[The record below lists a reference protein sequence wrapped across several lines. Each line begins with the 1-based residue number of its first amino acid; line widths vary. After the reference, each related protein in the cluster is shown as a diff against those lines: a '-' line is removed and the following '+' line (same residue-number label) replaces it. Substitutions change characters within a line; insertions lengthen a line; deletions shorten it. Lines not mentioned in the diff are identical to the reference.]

1 MVGWCAKLKINFN
14 IESQRQES
22 KRVCRSAACIYNKL
36 ILSQIRSQI
45 APTLFHSKPCLIS
58 TSSSISLESLSP
70 VKVGMVEEGGC
81 NGGAALSDAGMEIA
95 HAGQQKEMAEEKN

>member
-14 IESQRQES
+14 IESQREES
-22 KRVCRSAACIYNKL
+22 KRVYRSAACIYNKL

-70 VKVGMVEEGGC
+70 VRGMVEEGGC

-95 HAGQQKEMAEEKN
+95 FAGQQKEMAEEKN